1 MSRARTPHV
10 RVNSLRGSGAG
21 GLDTAAT
28 GANLGRVYE
37 TSSTVTLL
45 PTMTEVELEP
55 GEEEIEDNLGP
66 DGEEVLPYRYSLT
79 SYGADYPVD
88 GLVKRLREDS
98 IHIPSFQRGFVWSLS
113 QASRFVESLLLGLPV
128 PGIFLSREEESGRL
142 LVIDGQQRLTTL
154 LYFYDG
160 IFRPTGRE
168 FALSGVQ
175 SHFVGSTYES
185 LDVEDRRRLD
195 DSIMHATIVRQD
207 TPSEDDSSI
216 YHIFERLN
224 RGGTLLSSQEI
235 RAAIYHGE
243 FNDVLADLNNN
254 AEWREMFGPVNKRM
268 RDQELI
274 LRFLAFRFEADD
286 YEKPLKGF
294 LNGFMGRNRH
304 LQGHSESDLREA
316 FEAPLEIVYRSVG
329 PRAFRPRRNF
339 NAAVFDSVMVGVA
352 RRLADG
358 DVTNLEVL
366 EQNYGALVRDEDFMA
381 ATELRTADEDSV
393 ETRLRLATAAFAD
406 VP

>member
-1 MSRARTPHV
+1 
-10 RVNSLRGSGAG
+10 
-21 GLDTAAT
+21 
-28 GANLGRVYE
+28 
-37 TSSTVTLL
+37 
-45 PTMTEVELEP
+45 MTDLELELEP
-55 GEEEIEDNLGP
+55 DEEPIEDDLGEEI
-66 DGEEVLPYRYSLT
+66 LPWRYSLT

-98 IHIPSFQRGFVWSLS
+98 IYIPTFQRGFIWSLS

-128 PGIFLSREEESGRL
+128 PAIFLSREDDTGRL

-154 LYFYDG
+154 LYFYEG

-168 FALSGVQ
+168 FALHGVQ
-175 SHFVGSTYES
+175 SHFLDSTYAS

-195 DSIMHATIVRQD
+195 DSIIHAIIVRQD

-243 FNDVLADLNNN
+243 FNELLGDLNNDQR
-254 AEWREMFGPVNKRM
+254 WREMFGPVNKRM

-274 LRFLAFRFEADD
+274 LRFLAFYFDQAG

-294 LNGFMGRNRH
+294 LNKFMGRNRH
-304 LQGHSESDLREA
+304 LQRFDDGAVRRA
-316 FEAPLEIVYRSVG
+316 FEPTIEALYDAVG
-329 PRAFRPRRNF
+329 SRAFRPRRNF
-339 NAAVFDSVMVGVA
+339 NAAVFDSIMVGVA
-352 RRLADG
+352 RRLRGGPIENFERLSQAWAD
-358 DVTNLEVL
+358 
-366 EQNYGALVRDEDFMA
+366 LVRDDDFTTA
-381 ATELRTADEDSV
+381 SELRTADEDSV
-393 ETRLRLATAAFAD
+393 ERRLRLATAAFAD
-406 VP
+406 IP